1 MKNHLPS
8 GLDENQ
14 WNTLLADMKKRP
26 STVNDYR
33 KVLNLLHAY
42 EDGKFHIATMTP
54 ADAKEYFDYLDQRVS
69 DGSMSVRTSHRYKAT
84 LRSIAA
90 RMEGHPELFP
100 DYVNP
105 FRRLIKGELRSR
117 TQYTEEMFADPA
129 IIERL
134 QAILPELPANDA
146 MILDMMIHVG
156 FSPIQIQNLQVNHFQ
171 TLPDG
176 RLCLQGKE
184 ADGTPTV
191 FEFTEEFSR
200 RLRKKVPTLGRNR
213 DRRSFFM
220 TARHLEYSHRAL
232 YHMFREACKTA
243 GIDTKTLTP
252 RQVSLYGRV
261 HSWLLLE
268 TAGRLQNDDLSTAER
283 QDLEDKMARL
293 MPEQVGR
300 WSVPCPRELTEQ
312 IEAIKTQ
319 MGDDYLWK
327 MIG

>member
-1 MKNHLPS
+1 MKNHLPT
-8 GLDENQ
+8 GLDDYQ

-42 EDGKFHIATMTP
+42 EGGKFHIAAMTA
-54 ADAKEYFDYLDQRVS
+54 ADAKEYFDYLDQRVT

-90 RMEGHPELFP
+90 RMETHPELFP

-117 TQYTEEMFADPA
+117 TQYVPEMFARPETIA
-129 IIERL
+129 TL
-134 QAILPELPANDA
+134 QAVLPELPANDA
-146 MILDMMIHVG
+146 LILDMMMHIG

-176 RLCLQGKE
+176 RLSLQGRD
-184 ADGTPTV
+184 ADGSV
-191 FEFTEEFSR
+191 KIFEFTEDFSR
-200 RLRKKVPTLGRNR
+200 RLREKIPTLGRNR

-232 YHMFREACKTA
+232 YHMFRETCKAA
-243 GIDTKTLTP
+243 GIDTSMLTP

-268 TAGRLQNDDLSTAER
+268 TASRLQSDELSTEER
-283 QDLEDKMARL
+283 WDLEEKMARL
-293 MPEQVGR
+293 LPEQVGR
-300 WSVPCPRELTEQ
+300 WADPCPAELIGQ
-312 IEAIKTQ
+312 INAIKDQ
-319 MGDDYLWK
+319 LGDDCLWK
-327 MIG
+327 IIG